1 MINYISRFDNAFKP
15 FDSVFQCEISGDE
28 EGPRQIEF
36 NVAGIKKNNVSVA
49 IEGNLLRVKGTST
62 QENRADYSKT
72 VRLPPDVDT
81 DSITATYEDGLLIV
95 DIDKKSAS
103 KIIDIK

>member
-1 MINYISRFDNAFKP
+1 MTNYISRFDNVFKP
-15 FDSVFQCEISGDE
+15 FDSVFQCEISGNE

-36 NVAGIKKNNVSVA
+36 NVAGIKKNNVSVV
-49 IEGNLLRVKGTST
+49 IEGNLLRVKG
-62 QENRADYSKT
+62 EGDGARGDYSKT

-95 DIDKKSAS
+95 DIDKKSTS
-103 KIIDIK
+103 KVIDIK